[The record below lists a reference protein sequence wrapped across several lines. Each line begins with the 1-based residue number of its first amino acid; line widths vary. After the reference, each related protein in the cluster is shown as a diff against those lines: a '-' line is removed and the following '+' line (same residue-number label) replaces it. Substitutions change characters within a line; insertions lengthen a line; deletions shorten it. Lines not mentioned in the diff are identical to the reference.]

1 MDGFLDCNYLMDNS
15 LDNLSIF
22 IVISGWAVIL
32 SFCEGTFILNI
43 GPLLSCEKWKVIFQ
57 GAVEAVAIESTPPLY
72 EK

>member
-1 MDGFLDCNYLMDNS
+1 MDGFLDCSYLMDNS
-15 LDNLSIF
+15 LDSYF
-22 IVISGWAVIL
+22 FGWAVIL
-32 SFCEGTFILNI
+32 SFCEGTFIPNI